1 MAAQGLLTDAF
12 RQAEHGPMRLLR
24 WSRRQLLAV
33 VGIGAVAI
41 AGAILAL
48 VFLGP
53 VGVMREARCADL
65 TDRGCGAF
73 LQVLLSE
80 RQKEV
85 LSVRAVLQCGADE
98 CQVLFGPSDIARF
111 AVTYRDGEEEQFTCS
126 SDHGL
131 ATPRCEL
138 ATR

>member
-1 MAAQGLLTDAF
+1 LTEAI
-12 RQAEHGPMRLLR
+12 RATEHGQMRLLR
-24 WSRRQLLAV
+24 WSRRHSFALL
-33 VGIGAVAI
+33 G
-41 AGAILAL
+41 AGAICIVAAVLAL

-85 LSVRAVLQCGADE
+85 LSVRAVLYCGAEE

-111 AVTYRDGEEEQFTCS
+111 VVTYRDGEEEQFTCS

-131 ATPRCEL
+131 ATPRCEP
-138 ATR
+138 AGP